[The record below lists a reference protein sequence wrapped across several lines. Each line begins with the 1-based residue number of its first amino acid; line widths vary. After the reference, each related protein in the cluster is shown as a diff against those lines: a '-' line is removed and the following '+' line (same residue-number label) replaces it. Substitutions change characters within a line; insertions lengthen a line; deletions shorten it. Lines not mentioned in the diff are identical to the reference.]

1 MDVAR
6 AGAVSASEDERDLV
20 RLINVSGEEEYVAR
34 SDSSGDKDGR
44 GRVQDTAICAE
55 GVVGHIELA
64 LPTMDLEGVEGLR
77 KSKWAPRARNGECVG
92 DVVTK
97 NPYS

>member
-6 AGAVSASEDERDLV
+6 AGVVSASEDERDLV

-34 SDSSGDKDGR
+34 SDCSGNEDGR

-55 GVVGHIELA
+55 GVVGHVELA

-77 KSKWAPRARNGECVG
+77 KTERTARARNGECVG
-92 DVVTK
+92 DIVTR